1 MLTAGIVFAILFS
14 IIVFGLPIVIA
25 LGGIGAVWIIVS
37 GNNPMAIVSSYY
49 SGINSFVQLAVPFF
63 ILAGDI
69 MSRSKITDK
78 LIDFS
83 RIFVGR
89 IRSGLAYTNILAS
102 MFFAGLTG
110 AGISDVAT
118 ISPVFVPAMEK
129 EGYTRAWAAMI
140 TAVSSIIGPTIPP
153 SIIAVIYG
161 ATTNTSIGGL
171 LLACIIPGCLIGF
184 SQMAAVRLVR
194 KKYNLPDDRQF
205 IPKKE
210 IPGVLKGATLA
221 LIMPLIILGGIMS
234 GLFTPT
240 EAAVIA
246 VVYAFIVGL
255 FIYRTISYT
264 DIIESLKITV
274 KSSATM
280 YMLMAS
286 GAILT
291 WIMARTGV
299 PGKVASTLIS
309 ISDTPAFIFLISM
322 LIVFFLGLFM
332 DNAVALILVAPILVP
347 IARQVGIPDFQFGA
361 SMIVALNIG
370 LITPPFGMC
379 LFASAAVNNVKVEE
393 ILKVSGPFLIAS
405 VVGLLLTILIPE
417 VSLFLPRLGGFM

>member
-14 IIVFGLPIVIA
+14 VIIFGLPVVIA
-25 LGGIGAVWIIVS
+25 LGGIGAVWIIIS

-63 ILAGDI
+63 ILAGDV
-69 MSRSKITDK
+69 MSRAKITDK
-78 LIDFS
+78 LIDFA

-110 AGISDVAT
+110 AGVSDVAT
-118 ISPVFVPAMEK
+118 LSPVFVPAMEK

-161 ATTNTSIGGL
+161 ATTNTSIGGM
-171 LLACIIPGCLIGF
+171 LLACALPGILIGLL
-184 SQMAAVRLVR
+184 QMLTVRLVR
-194 KKYNLPDDRQF
+194 KRYNLPDDRQF
-205 IPKKE
+205 IEKKQ
-210 IPGVLKGATLA
+210 IPGILKGAILA

-240 EAAVIA
+240 EAAVVA
-246 VVYAFIVGL
+246 AVYALVVGL
-255 FIYRTISYT
+255 YIYRTISYS
-264 DIIESLKITV
+264 DVFESLKVTV

-299 PGKVASTLIS
+299 PNKVADTLIG
-309 ISDTPAFIFLISM
+309 INDTSVFIFIVSM

-361 SMIVALNIG
+361 CMI
-370 LITPPFGMC
+370 
-379 LFASAAVNNVKVEE
+379 
-393 ILKVSGPFLIAS
+393 ILS
-405 VVGLLLTILIPE
+405 
-417 VSLFLPRLGGFM
+417 